1 MWHLGRTFINQP
13 DRDADVR
20 VTWPL
25 LRRVFS
31 YFIPYWRHA
40 LVVLICIIVGSTVS
54 LVPAF
59 VTKTLIDTALKPG
72 ADYRF
77 VVVVVAAGVVAAL
90 FDGLLGVLQSYMR
103 NLISEG
109 IMFDLRNQLF
119 DHLLKQS
126 VAFFTK
132 SRTGDVM
139 SRIQNDVNAVQSVV
153 SDTIFNLIS
162 NIFMLLGTLVAMFV
176 LSPLLM
182 LVSIAVLPLF
192 ILPTRRVGQATFDV
206 RKQSQA
212 KIGEVNSYLSE
223 TLGISGMLLVKAFV
237 KGRIER
243 SRFRKL
249 TDDLRRINIRATMIG
264 RWFFMLLGF
273 LGSGGPAI
281 LWLVG
286 GYLVVTGHASVGTV
300 VTFATVLLGRLYGPV
315 SSLASLHV
323 NVIGSLAVFQRI
335 FEYLDLPVEIAEA
348 PDAVELGEAEGALAF
363 DGVTFSYTGKGRPAL
378 DKVDFSVEPGQLVA
392 LVGPSGAGKTT
403 VTSLIPRFY
412 DPQKGVIKLD
422 DHDIRK
428 LTLES
433 LGRQIGIV
441 FQDTFLFH
449 ASVRDNL
456 LYARPEA
463 TDDDIVVAARAANI
477 HDFID
482 SLPDG
487 YNTLVGERGHR
498 LSGGEKQRIAIAR
511 VILKNPRVLILDE
524 ATSNLDSESERLIQ
538 AALKPL
544 FRGRT
549 SIVIAHRLSTIL
561 AADKIL
567 VFDRGKLVE
576 QGTHFE
582 LLERGGT
589 YARLYRTQ
597 FETETLQAV

>member
-1 MWHLGRTFINQP
+1 MWHMGRTFINQA
-13 DRDADVR
+13 DRDVDVR
-20 VTWPL
+20 LTWPL
-25 LRRVFS
+25 LRRVFG
-31 YFIPYWRHA
+31 YFVPYWRHA
-40 LVVLICIIVGSTVS
+40 LVVLVCIIAGSTVS

-72 ADYRF
+72 ADYKF
-77 VVVVVAAGVVAAL
+77 VVLVVSAGVAAAL

-119 DHLLKQS
+119 NHLLKQS

-162 NIFMLLGTLVAMFV
+162 NVFMLLGTL
-176 LSPLLM
+176 
-182 LVSIAVLPLF
+182 
-192 ILPTRRVGQATFDV
+192 G
-206 RKQSQA
+206 
-212 KIGEVNSYLSE
+212 G
-223 TLGISGMLLVKAFV
+223 
-237 KGRIER
+237 
-243 SRFRKL
+243 
-249 TDDLRRINIRATMIG
+249 
-264 RWFFMLLGF
+264 
-273 LGSGGPAI
+273 GGPAI

-300 VTFATVLLGRLYGPV
+300 VTFATGLLGRLDGPA

-335 FEYLDLPVEIAEA
+335 FEYLDLPVEIADA
-348 PDAVELGEAEGALAF
+348 PDAVELGEAQGALAF

-378 DKVDFSVEPGQLVA
+378 ERVDFSVEPGQLVA

-412 DPQKGVIKLD
+412 DPQKGVVRLD
-422 DHDIRK
+422 GHDIRK

-433 LGRQIGIV
+433 LGKQIGIV

-456 LYARPEA
+456 LYARPDA
-463 TDDDIVVAARAANI
+463 TEEEIVAAARAANI
-477 HDFID
+477 HDFIE
-482 SLPDG
+482 SLPDA

-511 VILKNPRVLILDE
+511 V
-524 ATSNLDSESERLIQ
+524 
-538 AALKPL
+538 
-544 FRGRT
+544 
-549 SIVIAHRLSTIL
+549 
-561 AADKIL
+561 
-567 VFDRGKLVE
+567 
-576 QGTHFE
+576 
-582 LLERGGT
+582 
-589 YARLYRTQ
+589 
-597 FETETLQAV
+597 